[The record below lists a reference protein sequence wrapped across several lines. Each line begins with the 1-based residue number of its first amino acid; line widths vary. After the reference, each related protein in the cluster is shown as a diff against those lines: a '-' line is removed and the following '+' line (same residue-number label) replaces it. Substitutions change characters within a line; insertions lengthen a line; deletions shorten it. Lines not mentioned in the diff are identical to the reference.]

1 MKIQELKRSL
11 WITLNYNKNLL
22 VTSRKEIMK
31 KFKWMILDNLPTIWV
46 GLVFAFG
53 MILAYSHAGGI

>member
-1 MKIQELKRSL
+1 MKTWVLKKNS
-11 WITLNYNKNLL
+11 WIILNYNKNLL
-22 VTSRKEIMK
+22 VTNRKKTMK
-31 KFKWMILDNLPTIWV
+31 KIKWIILDNLPTIWV

>member
-1 MKIQELKRSL
+1 
-11 WITLNYNKNLL
+11 
-22 VTSRKEIMK
+22 MK

>member
-1 MKIQELKRSL
+1 MKTWVQKKNS

-22 VTSRKEIMK
+22 VTNRKKAMK
-31 KFKWMILDNLPTIWV
+31 KIKWIILDNLPTIWV